1 MRAIRTMVTIG
12 LMPGILAL
20 TACGGASPS
29 ASPPASPAAAAQ
41 TLVDPASGAQCG
53 GKDLRLTR
61 DRASVVIDGA
71 CGAVVITGS
80 HVELNLSQAQSL
92 RVEGHDISVL
102 NEKLGQ
108 ATVTGQR
115 NTLNLTQVD
124 LVQLEGDDNVVLAT
138 RIGRIRFLGNG
149 NTLNPSGKPAVE
161 DRGRDNKVL

>member
-12 LMPGILAL
+12 LMPGMLAL
-20 TACGGASPS
+20 TACGGASPT
-29 ASPPASPAAAAQ
+29 ASPTAAAQ

-92 RVEGHDISVL
+92 RVEGHDITVL

-161 DRGRDNKVL
+161 DHGRDNKVL